1 MAEQERSTLIVDF
14 DQLYKEGQARFGADG
29 PKLEVIP
36 WRLDG
41 PQPIVTELV
50 DAGQIN
56 GPVLECGCGLGDNA
70 LFLAERGYQV
80 TAVDASPTVIEQD
93 LAKATVRNLT
103 VDFRVA
109 DATVLEGIA
118 GGFNTVLDSAML
130 HCLTDEQR
138 RDYFAAVHRVT
149 EPGARL
155 HILCFPEMV
164 SGSFPMPGH
173 TDEASLRRDLGQHWV
188 VDRMEIRRYTTGMT
202 REQWQGMMPVAE
214 GVFPADFV
222 SADAVDEQGRV
233 LLPIWQIA
241 ATRK

>member
-1 MAEQERSTLIVDF
+1 MAEQERSGLMMDF
-14 DQLYKEGQARFGADG
+14 DKLYKEGGARFGADG
-29 PKLEVIP
+29 PTLDVIP

-41 PQPIVTELV
+41 PQPIVTELA
-50 DAGQIN
+50 DGGQIR

-80 TAVDASPTVIEQD
+80 TAVDAAPSVIEQD
-93 LAKATVRNLT
+93 LAKAAARNLT
-103 VDFRVA
+103 VDFRAA
-109 DATVLEGIA
+109 DATVLDGID

-138 RDYFAAVHRVT
+138 RDYFAAIHRVT

-155 HILCFPEMV
+155 HILCFPEAV

-173 TDEASLRRDLGQHWV
+173 TDEASLRRDLNPLWPV
-188 VDRMEIRRYTTGMT
+188 ERMELRGYTTGVSA
-202 REQWQGMMPVAE
+202 EQWLELMPA
-214 GVFPADFV
+214 GADLFPLDLD

-233 LLPIWQIA
+233 LLPIWQITSVRA
-241 ATRK
+241 